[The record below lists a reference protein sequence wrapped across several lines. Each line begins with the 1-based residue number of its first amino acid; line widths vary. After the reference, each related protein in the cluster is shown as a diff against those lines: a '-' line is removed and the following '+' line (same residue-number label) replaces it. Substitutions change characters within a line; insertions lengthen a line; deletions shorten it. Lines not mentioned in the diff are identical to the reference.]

1 VTSDVPCRPLVQ
13 PERVRS
19 NQKARIASTTP
30 PSRGKVS
37 ALRSVFHQQ
46 VLPNPM
52 LAHDA
57 QEPATVLGGVAISEP
72 ASGDLLRS
80 PLNARQVPTC
90 VVLRRIVPGRPAL
103 PVVQDLRPGR
113 WQIRY
118 AACQLLQ
125 SPRFLSTTMDLT
137 DTPHAPPRVTPLRCA
152 DAGSV
157 ASFEGPANA
166 ESPGRRVA
174 GRAVTGS
181 GAGETPSGV
190 AGASRRTKRGSLA
203 PTLIDPDTSCHDL
216 VSMPGRRSRTQSGWD
231 NVPTSSPADS
241 ARPSAPGLHH
251 PTFREEGQDSR
262 TRGVFHQ
269 QAAPK
274 GWLMESTGC
283 HQSVE
288 YPRAAPF

>member
-1 VTSDVPCRPLVQ
+1 
-13 PERVRS
+13 
-19 NQKARIASTTP
+19 
-30 PSRGKVS
+30 
-37 ALRSVFHQQ
+37 
-46 VLPNPM
+46 M
-52 LAHDA
+52 DA

-80 PLNARQVPTC
+80 PLNACQVPTC
-90 VVLRRIVPGRPAL
+90 VVLRQIVPGRPAL
-103 PVVQDLRPGR
+103 PVVQDFRPGR

-157 ASFEGPANA
+157 RIF
-166 ESPGRRVA
+166 RRVA

-181 GAGETPSGV
+181 GAGDTPSGV